1 VGHRLKNPALAA
13 VLRRVAAEG
22 AGAFYAGDVARDIV
36 AAVASHPKPG
46 DLSEDDLA
54 GYRALER
61 EPVCGRYRA
70 LRVCGMP
77 PPSSGGIAVLALLG
91 ILENFD
97 MASLRPGSTA
107 AVHLFAEAGR
117 LAYADRDH
125 YVGDPAF
132 VQVPVAG
139 LVDPGYLRARANL
152 IRPER
157 SMVRALPGTPPGAP
171 VSLGADAT
179 RESAG
184 TSHLSIIDA
193 EGNAVAMTTT
203 VESAF
208 GSRLLVHGFL
218 LNNQLTDFSFAPED
232 GGHPAANRVEGGK
245 RPRSSMAPTLAFG
258 PDGRLRL
265 AAGSAGGTAIIN
277 SVAKTLVALVDWKM
291 SPQQAAAA
299 PNMGSRN
306 RETEIERGSPAEVAA
321 AALRAIGHPV
331 AVTDLVS
338 GTQVI
343 ARTPLG
349 LRGAADPRREGVA
362 LGARLGKPRR
372 VH

>member
-1 VGHRLKNPALAA
+1 
-13 VLRRVAAEG
+13 
-22 AGAFYAGDVARDIV
+22 
-36 AAVASHPKPG
+36 
-46 DLSEDDLA
+46 
-54 GYRALER
+54 
-61 EPVCGRYRA
+61 
-70 LRVCGMP
+70 
-77 PPSSGGIAVLALLG
+77 
-91 ILENFD
+91 
-97 MASLRPGSTA
+97 
-107 AVHLFAEAGR
+107 
-117 LAYADRDH
+117 
-125 YVGDPAF
+125 
-132 VQVPVAG
+132 
-139 LVDPGYLRARANL
+139 
-152 IRPER
+152 
-157 SMVRALPGTPPGAP
+157 MVRALPGTPPGAP

-277 SVAKTLVALVDWKM
+277 YVAKTLVALVDWKM

-343 ARTPLG
+343 ARTPFG